1 MRYPILDFDT
11 PVNNPSKMSK
21 NLSQNHHKIK
31 QFNSVIWASY
41 FILKLQSHTD
51 FSRYRAKLS
60 KTTSLIA
67 K

>member
-21 NLSQNHHKIK
+21 NLNQNHQKIK
-31 QFNSVIWASY
+31 HFNSVVWASY
-41 FILKLQSHTD
+41 FMLKLQSHTD
-51 FSRYRAKLS
+51 FSTYQAKLS
-60 KTTSLIA
+60 KTPSLIA